1 MATDNELI
9 TDVLE
14 SQYKAALIMLRL
26 AIEKVPDHLW
36 DNRVYR
42 NPIWQ
47 LTFHTLWAAKI
58 YLSASPQTFIPWG
71 NAHRGAE
78 NLRETPTCEAHTATE
93 LLQFI
98 DQLAA
103 GLKSDITPLPLNK
116 PSGFEWY
123 PVSRLEL
130 HLINIRHIQHHT
142 AQIIER
148 LKAIGLTG
156 FDWAIEG
163 RDK

>member
-1 MATDNELI
+1 MVTNNELL

-14 SQYKAALIMLRL
+14 SQYKAALAMLRSV
-26 AIEKVPDHLW
+26 IEKVPDHLW
-36 DNRVYR
+36 DARQSH

-47 LTFHTLWAAKI
+47 LAFHTLWAARM
-58 YLSASPQTFIPWG
+58 YLSANVHSFIPWE

-78 NLRETPTCEAHTATE
+78 NLKHPPANKVHTAPE
-93 LLQFI
+93 LLQML
-98 DQLAA
+98 DQISVS
-103 GLKSDITPLPLNK
+103 LKHAITSLPLQEQ
-116 PSGFEWY
+116 SGFEWY

-148 LKAIGLTG
+148 LKLTG
-156 FDWAIEG
+156 ITDFDWVI
-163 RDK
+163 KK